1 MDDDGEIGFGAFV
14 AITVGAALVALFF
27 GFVVGSAAVH
37 LLG

>member
-1 MDDDGEIGFGAFV
+1 MDDDREMSLGVFV

-37 LLG
+37 FLG